1 MCSSCMEEM
10 MDSPDT
16 DAADRH
22 GNKLKRSRRHLLNF
36 MTKPKTK
43 STIDWSKCH
52 HGTKEGYQAESN
64 FTYLKKSYRDGQRK
78 NGKADSLLEKN
89 RMKCNKPLLP
99 VHEGGDVH

>member
-1 MCSSCMEEM
+1 MEEM

-52 HGTKEGYQAESN
+52 HGTKEGYQTESD
-64 FTYLKKSYRDGQRK
+64 FTYLKQIVLDRG
-78 NGKADSLLEKN
+78 
-89 RMKCNKPLLP
+89 RMGRLILFLRRIA
-99 VHEGGDVH
+99 